1 LKLIIQNITHLNE
14 LNQQLECQYLRFT
27 DDMSMTMHNHSLSS
41 HLPKD
46 DDHSTSLTTANGHD
60 EISEIDSLS
69 FNDEHREE
77 IDELQQE
84 EGQSENYDQLLADI
98 IETLTNQS
106 KKIYEYFSHF
116 FFRYI

>member
-1 LKLIIQNITHLNE
+1 MKVISQNITHLNE

-27 DDMSMTMHNHSLSS
+27 DDMSMSMHNHLLAS

-46 DDHSTSLTTANGHD
+46 DDEQHQFKSTSSTTTNGRD
-60 EISEIDSLS
+60 ETSEVDSIS

-77 IDELQQE
+77 IDESQQQDD
-84 EGQSENYDQLLADI
+84 GSMENYDKLLNDI

-106 KKIYEYFSHF
+106 ERI
-116 FFRYI
+116 I

>member
-1 LKLIIQNITHLNE
+1 LKVISQNITHLNE

-27 DDMSMTMHNHSLSS
+27 DDMSMSMQNHLLAS

-46 DDHSTSLTTANGHD
+46 DDEQHQFKSTSSTTTNGRD
-60 EISEIDSLS
+60 ETSEVDSIS

-77 IDELQQE
+77 IDESQQQDD
-84 EGQSENYDQLLADI
+84 GSMENYDKLLSDI

-106 KKIYEYFSHF
+106 ERI
-116 FFRYI
+116 I